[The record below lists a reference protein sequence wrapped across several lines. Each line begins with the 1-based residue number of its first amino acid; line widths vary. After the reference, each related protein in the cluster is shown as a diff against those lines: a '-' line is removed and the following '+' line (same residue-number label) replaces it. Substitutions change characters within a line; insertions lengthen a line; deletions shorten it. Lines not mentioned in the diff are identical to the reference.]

1 MSNYKHFSKIN
12 ILVRVIALIFH
23 SALCLVRMRAAA
35 HIQNQVCEV

>member
-1 MSNYKHFSKIN
+1 MSNYKHFSKIY

-23 SALCLVRMRAAA
+23 MRLARMRAAA